1 MTTTESPTTANVQPI
16 AMDPATLDGSMQD
29 FRPLSGPNLI
39 DRIDGFYRWQ
49 DQRRNHQLWP
59 YGRSTEAGPKRHAVV
74 YDDAGR
80 KTAGVNFGS
89 QDYLS
94 LSGHPDIKAAAR
106 HAIEEYGVHSAGSSV
121 LVGNTSVSLAL
132 ERRIAQ
138 FVEAEHVSLFPT
150 GWAAGFGVIKGLV
163 RPDDHIVIDRL
174 AHACLHEGAQA
185 ATRNIHLFGHN
196 DVGDARAKLEAIRAH
211 DVSHGI
217 MIVTEGLFSMNSDTP
232 DLVALQDLAH
242 EFGATLVVD
251 VAHDLGSM
259 GPDGRGHLGLQS
271 MIGKVDLVMGS
282 FSKTFASNG
291 GFVAAKHRR
300 VTEYLRMYAS
310 PNIFSNAL
318 SPIQCAIVLQAFDI
332 VASPAGQALRSQNTH
347 NVLQLRNQLA
357 DNGFETYGAPSPIV
371 CVKMGSE
378 AMARLV
384 SRQLH
389 ATGLVAN
396 LIEYPGVPK
405 GEARFRLQ
413 VMANH
418 TQTDIECAVN
428 RIAEGYRHA
437 RSELDGLVSALGIR

>member
-1 MTTTESPTTANVQPI
+1 MTTTESPTTANAEPI
-16 AMDPATLDGSMQD
+16 ATDPATLNGSMQD
-29 FRPLSGPNLI
+29 FRPLSGPNII
-39 DRIDGFYRWQ
+39 DRVDGFFQWQ
-49 DQRRNHQLWP
+49 DRRRDHQLWP
-59 YGRSTEAGPKRHAVV
+59 YGRSTEAGPRRHVV
-74 YDDAGR
+74 AYDDAGR
-80 KTAGVNFGS
+80 KLQGVNFGS

-94 LSGHPDIKAAAR
+94 LSGHPDIKAVAR

-138 FVEAEHVSLFPT
+138 FVDVEHVSLFPT

-174 AHACLHEGAQA
+174 AHACLQDGAQA
-185 ATRNIHLFGHN
+185 ATRNVHLFGHN
-196 DVGDARAKLEAIRAH
+196 DVDAVREKLEAIRA
-211 DVSHGI
+211 DDARNGI
-217 MIVTEGLFSMNSDTP
+217 MIVSESLFSMNSDTP
-232 DLVALQDLAH
+232 DLVALQALAH

-291 GFVAAKHRR
+291 GFVAAKHRK

-318 SPIQCAIVLQAFDI
+318 SPIQSAIVLKAFDI
-332 VASPAGQALRSQNTH
+332 VDSPEGQALRSQNLH
-347 NVLQLRNQLA
+347 NVLELRNRLA
-357 DNGFETYGAPSPIV
+357 DRGFETYGAPSPIV
-371 CVKMGSE
+371 CVKMGTE

-396 LIEYPGVPK
+396 LIEYPGVAK

-418 TQTDIECAVN
+418 TESDIDYAVD
-428 RIAEGYRHA
+428 RIAEGFRHA
-437 RSELDGLVSALGIR
+437 TSELHGLVAELGIR